1 MFPPPGYVG
10 GTQLCNSCA
19 MDIDRR
25 QRIFG
30 LALPIIGGM
39 VSQNLL
45 NIVDTAMVG
54 FLGDAALAAVGLGG
68 FVVFMC
74 QALILGISTGVQTS
88 AARRKGEG
96 RVDRAA
102 AILNTALVLVLLV
115 APLMSLVLIQLAE
128 PVYPYLNSDPAVIE
142 RGVPY
147 VEWRLGAIVFVGM
160 NFAFRGYWNA
170 LDLSRIY
177 MTTLIFMHASNIVLN
192 YVLIFGNFGA
202 PALGVTGAGM
212 ASAISMA
219 IGTAIYVFLGSRHI
233 LKSRFLR
240 GLATRSETIS
250 LIRISVPAG
259 LQQLF
264 FAAGLTAMFWIIG
277 RIGTPELAAANVLV
291 TVLLFAILPGLGM
304 GLACA
309 TLVGQA
315 LGKRDPENAYQWAF
329 DVAKVTVVLLSILG
343 LPMWLVPDLVSSIFI
358 HEDSTRALARWPMRI
373 MGLTMPIEAVGFAFM
388 HGLLGAGD
396 ARRVMRISIGTQW
409 LLFLPL
415 AFLIGPFLG
424 YGLLG
429 VWVWQG
435 VTRALQA
442 WLFLTMWRGRKW
454 QQIEV

>member
-1 MFPPPGYVG
+1 MQQFRME
-10 GTQLCNSCA
+10 SA
-19 MDIDRR
+19 RR
-25 QRIFG
+25 QRIFA

-68 FVVFMC
+68 FIVFMC
-74 QALILGISTGVQTS
+74 QALILGISTGVQSS

-96 RVDRAA
+96 SPERAA
-102 AILNTALVLVLLV
+102 AILNTALLLVLII
-115 APLMSLVLIQLAE
+115 APIFSLVLIQLAE
-128 PVYPYLNSDPAVIE
+128 PAYPYLNADPEVIE

-147 VEWRLGAIVFVGM
+147 IEWRLGAIVFVGM

-170 LDLSRIY
+170 LDLSRLY
-177 MTTLIFMHASNIVLN
+177 MKTLILMHATNIVLN

-219 IGTAIYVFLGSRHI
+219 VGTLVYFYLGSRHVE
-233 LKSRFLR
+233 KGHFLR
-240 GLATRSETIS
+240 CLATRAETRALVRVSI
-250 LIRISVPAG
+250 PAG

-264 FAAGLTAMFWIIG
+264 FAAGLVAMFWIIG
-277 RIGTPELAAANVLV
+277 RIGTPSLAAANVLV
-291 TVLLFAILPGLGM
+291 TVLLFAILPGLAL

-315 LGKRDPENAYQWAF
+315 LGKRDPDDAYQWAF
-329 DVAKVTVVLLSILG
+329 DVAKVTVILLTVLG
-343 LPMWLVPDLVSSIFI
+343 MPMWLFPDLVSSIFI
-358 HEDSTRALARWPMRI
+358 HEESTRELARWPMRI
-373 MGLTMPIEAVGFAFM
+373 MGLTMAIEAIGFAFM
-388 HGLLGAGD
+388 HGMLGAGD
-396 ARRVMRISIGTQW
+396 ARRVMMVSIGTQW
-409 LLFLPL
+409 GLFLPL
-415 AFLIGPFLG
+415 AYVIGPVLG

-429 VWVWQG
+429 VWIWQG
-435 VTRALQA
+435 VTRTLQSA
-442 WLFLTMWRGRKW
+442 LFLSMWRGRKW

>member
-1 MFPPPGYVG
+1 MNP
-10 GTQLCNSCA
+10 A
-19 MDIDRR
+19 RR
-25 QRIFG
+25 NRILG

-74 QALILGISTGVQTS
+74 QALILGISTGVQSS

-96 RVDRAA
+96 KPERAA
-102 AILNTALVLVLLV
+102 AILNAALVLVVIV
-115 APLMSLVLIQLAE
+115 APIFSVVLIQLAE
-128 PVYPYLNSDPAVIE
+128 PAYPYLNSDPAVIE

-170 LDLSRIY
+170 LDLSRLY
-177 MTTLIFMHASNIVLN
+177 MTTLIIMHATNIVLN
-192 YVLIFGNFGA
+192 YALIFGNFGA
-202 PALGVTGAGM
+202 PELGVTGAGM

-219 IGTAIYVFLGSRHI
+219 VGTMIYFYLGLKHI
-233 LKSRFLR
+233 RKDGFLR
-240 GLATRSETIS
+240 RMATRAETLS
-250 LIRISVPAG
+250 LIRISIPSG

-264 FAAGLTAMFWIIG
+264 FAAGLVAMFWIIG
-277 RIGTPELAAANVLV
+277 RIGTPELAAANVLI
-291 TVLLFAILPGLGM
+291 TVLLFAILPGLAL
-304 GLACA
+304 GLAAA

-315 LGKRDPENAYQWAF
+315 LGKRDPDDAYQWAW
-329 DVAKVTVVLLSILG
+329 DVAKVTVVLLTVLG
-343 LPMWLVPDLVSSIFI
+343 LPMWILPDLVSSIFI
-358 HEDSTRALARWPMRI
+358 HEPSTRELARWPMRI
-373 MGLTMPIEAVGFAFM
+373 MGLTMPIEAIGFAFM
-388 HGLLGAGD
+388 HGMLGAGD
-396 ARRVMRISIGTQW
+396 ARRVMMVSIGTQW

-415 AFLIGPFLG
+415 AFIVGPVLG

-435 VTRALQA
+435 VTRTLQS

-454 QQIEV
+454 QHIEV

>member
-1 MFPPPGYVG
+1 
-10 GTQLCNSCA
+10 
-19 MDIDRR
+19 
-25 QRIFG
+25 
-30 LALPIIGGM
+30 M

-54 FLGDAALAAVGLGG
+54 FLGDPALAAVGLGG

-74 QALILGISTGVQTS
+74 QALILGISTGVQTG

-96 RVDRAA
+96 KRERAV
-102 AILNTALVLVLLV
+102 AILNAALVLVV
-115 APLMSLVLIQLAE
+115 IIAPIFSLVLMRLAG
-128 PVYPYLNSDPAVIE
+128 PVFPYLNEDAAVIE
-142 RGVPY
+142 LGIPY

-170 LDLSRIY
+170 LDLSRLY
-177 MTTLIFMHASNIVLN
+177 MTTLILMHATNIFLN
-192 YVLIFGNFGA
+192 YVLIFGKFGA

-212 ASAISMA
+212 ASAISMVV
-219 IGTAIYVFLGSRHI
+219 GTVTYFYLGLKYVG
-233 LKSRFLR
+233 KDGFLR
-240 GLATRSETIS
+240 CLATRAEVGS
-250 LIRISVPAG
+250 LIRVSVPSG

-264 FAAGLTAMFWIIG
+264 FAAGLVAMFWIIG

-291 TVLLFAILPGLGM
+291 TVLMFAILPGLGM

-315 LGKRDPENAYQWAF
+315 LGQQNPDDAYQWAW
-329 DVAKVTVVLLSILG
+329 DVAKVTVVLLTVLG
-343 LPMWLVPDLVSSIFI
+343 LPMWILPDLVSSIFI
-358 HEDSTRALARWPMRI
+358 HEPSTRELARWPMRI

-388 HGLLGAGD
+388 HGMLGAGD
-396 ARRVMRISIGTQW
+396 ARRVMFVSVATQW

-415 AFLIGPFLG
+415 AFVIGPILG

-429 VWVWQG
+429 VWLWQG
-435 VTRALQA
+435 GTRSLQA
-442 WLFLTMWRGRKW
+442 WLFLNMWRGRKW

>member
-1 MFPPPGYVG
+1 MMN
-10 GTQLCNSCA
+10 LA
-19 MDIDRR
+19 RR
-25 QRIFG
+25 KRIFG

-39 VSQNLL
+39 ASQNLL

-96 RVDRAA
+96 RAEGAA
-102 AILNTALVLVLLV
+102 SILNTALLLVLVV
-115 APLMSLVLIQLAE
+115 APIFSLVLMQLAE
-128 PVYPYLNSDPAVIE
+128 PVFPYLNTDAAVIE

-147 VEWRLGAIVFVGM
+147 IEWRLGAIVFVGM

-170 LDLSRIY
+170 LDLSRLY
-177 MTTLIFMHASNIVLN
+177 MTTLMFMHATNILLN
-192 YVLIFGNFGA
+192 YILIFGKFGA

-219 IGTAIYVFLGSRHI
+219 VGTMVYFYLG
-233 LKSRFLR
+233 LKHARKDGFLR
-240 GLATRSETIS
+240 CMATRAETGA
-250 LIRISVPAG
+250 LIRVSVPAG

-264 FAAGLTAMFWIIG
+264 FAAGLVAMFWIIG
-277 RIGTPELAAANVLV
+277 RIGTPSLAAANVLV
-291 TVLLFAILPGLGM
+291 TVLLFAILPGLGL

-315 LGKRDPENAYQWAF
+315 LGKRDADDAYQWAF
-329 DVAKVTVVLLSILG
+329 DVAKVTVALLTVLG
-343 LPMWLVPDLVSSIFI
+343 LPMWLVPDLVSSLFI
-358 HEDSTRALARWPMRI
+358 HDEATRELARWPMRI
-373 MGLTMPIEAVGFAFM
+373 MGLTMPIEAIGFAFM
-388 HGLLGAGD
+388 HGMLGAGD
-396 ARRVMRISIGTQW
+396 ARRVMFVSIGTQW

-415 AFLIGPFLG
+415 AFVIGPILG

-429 VWVWQG
+429 VWLWQG
-435 VTRALQA
+435 VTRTLQS
-442 WLFLTMWRGRKW
+442 WLFLTMWRRRKW
-454 QQIEV
+454 QRIEV

>member
-1 MFPPPGYVG
+1 MSP
-10 GTQLCNSCA
+10 T
-19 MDIDRR
+19 RR
-25 QRIFG
+25 NRILS

-88 AARRKGEG
+88 ASRRKGEG
-96 RVDRAA
+96 RPERAA
-102 AILNTALVLVLLV
+102 AILNTALVLVLIV
-115 APLMSLVLIQLAE
+115 APIFSLVLIQLAE
-128 PVYPYLNSDPAVIE
+128 PVYPYLNSDAAVIE

-147 VEWRLGAIVFVGM
+147 IEWRLGAIVFVGM

-170 LDLSRIY
+170 LDLSRLY
-177 MTTLIFMHASNIVLN
+177 MTTLILMHATNIVLN
-192 YVLIFGNFGA
+192 YILIFGKFGA

-219 IGTAIYVFLGSRHI
+219 VGTLIYFYLGMKHVR
-233 LKSRFLR
+233 RDGFLR
-240 GLATRSETIS
+240 CMATRAEVGS
-250 LIRISVPAG
+250 LLRTTVASG
-259 LQQLF
+259 MQQFF
-264 FAAGLTAMFWIIG
+264 FAAGLVAMFWIIG
-277 RIGTPELAAANVLV
+277 KIGTPELAAANVLV
-291 TVLLFAILPGLGM
+291 TVLLFAILPGLGL

-315 LGKRDPENAYQWAF
+315 LGKRDPEDAYQWTF
-329 DVAKVTVVLLSILG
+329 DVAKVAVVLLTVLG

-358 HEDSTRALARWPMRI
+358 HEPSTRELARWPMRI
-373 MGLTMPIEAVGFAFM
+373 MGLTMPIEAIGFAFM
-388 HGLLGAGD
+388 HGMFGAGD
-396 ARRVMRISIGTQW
+396 ARRVMFVSVATQW

-415 AFLIGPFLG
+415 AFVIGPVAG

-429 VWVWQG
+429 VWLWQG

-442 WLFLTMWRGRKW
+442 WTFVAMWRGRKW